1 MFSFEMTGPII
12 VTLILAVAFT
22 IFVIIAIVKGQKRKL
37 STGVE
42 NMIGKLAIAHTA
54 LNPAGTVFAEGELW
68 NAITK
73 DNYIDASTE
82 VIITGI
88 TGLKLQVAKLSNKE
102 EKK

>member
-12 VTLILAVAFT
+12 VTIILAVAFT
-22 IFVIIAIVKGQKRKL
+22 IFVIIAILKGQRRKL

-68 NAITK
+68 NAITE
-73 DNYIDASTE
+73 DNHIDAGTE
-82 VIITGI
+82 VSITGI
-88 TGLKLQVAKLSNKE
+88 TGLKLQVTKLSKEE